1 MSKRPTRHV
10 GLFPADRDDLLRKAH
25 ALWRATC
32 ATMAYMKT
40 PSDDYKAAQTLAF
53 GLVDFAKRISG
64 GQADFAAGLASTRAT
79 GPQSWFK
86 TAGDYEAAV
95 DEAIEV

>member
-1 MSKRPTRHV
+1 LGEESLLIGWVRLDAHWLAALLSGGFTV
-10 GLFPADRDDLLRKAH
+10 DRG
-25 ALWRATC
+25 
-32 ATMAYMKT
+32 MKT
-40 PSDDYKAAQTLAF
+40 PSEDYKAAQTLAF

-86 TAGDYEAAV
+86 TANDY
-95 DEAIEV
+95 